1 VEEVVP
7 ALRPG
12 SANDALEQVPA
23 GAHWLGDPEQVGVGC
38 EPGLGGRVAAHLD
51 VEEVG
56 GVTLPL

>member
-1 VEEVVP
+1 MP

-23 GAHWLGDPEQVGVGC
+23 GAHWLGDPEQVGVGP
-38 EPGLGGRVAAHLD
+38 EPGGGCRVAAHLD
-51 VEEVG
+51 VEKIG